1 MGLNLNAILYLTSI
15 PLFVGGLIILI
26 IQAIRKKKK
35 KIPILIIVVS
45 ILMCAGGICL
55 PDAEDIA
62 EISSHVS
69 SSNISGE
76 KISRET
82 AENIAKQEIVN
93 LCCDNSGVSAV
104 NITYGTFNVSEYYRG
119 GYQFEA
125 QGTYLPRDD
134 YGMYGDR
141 KKFNI
146 RLVVEDD
153 KKITVLVES
162 YSSAY

>member
-1 MGLNLNAILYLTSI
+1 MGLSLNAILYLTSI
-15 PLFVGGLIILI
+15 PLFVIGLIILI

-62 EISSHVS
+62 ENSSHVL

-93 LCCDNSGVSAV
+93 LCCDN
-104 NITYGTFNVSEYYRG
+104 
-119 GYQFEA
+119 
-125 QGTYLPRDD
+125 
-134 YGMYGDR
+134 
-141 KKFNI
+141 
-146 RLVVEDD
+146 
-153 KKITVLVES
+153 
-162 YSSAY
+162 

>member
-1 MGLNLNAILYLTSI
+1 MGLDLNAILYLVSI
-15 PLFVGGLIILI
+15 PLFAIGLIVLI
-26 IQAIRKKKK
+26 IQIIRKKKK
-35 KIPILIIVVS
+35 KIPLIIIVVS
-45 ILMCAGGICL
+45 VLMCAGGICL
-55 PDAEDIA
+55 PDAEDMDA
-62 EISSHVS
+62 LSSHIS
-69 SSNISGE
+69 SSNVSGE

-93 LCCDNSGVSAV
+93 LCCDNSGVSSV
-104 NITYGTFNVSEYYRG
+104 IISYGTFNVSEYYRG

-125 QGTYLPRDD
+125 QGTYLPKDS

-146 RLVVEDD
+146 RLTVEDN
-153 KKITVLVES
+153 KKITVLVEN

>member
-1 MGLNLNAILYLTSI
+1 MGLDFNAILYLISF
-15 PLFVGGLIILI
+15 PLFAIGLITLI

-35 KIPILIIVVS
+35 KIPIIIIVVS
-45 ILMCAGGICL
+45 VLMCAGGIFL
-55 PDAEDIA
+55 PDAEDMSKL
-62 EISSHVS
+62 SSYVS
-69 SSNISGE
+69 SSNVSGE

-93 LCCDNSGVSAV
+93 LCCDNSGVSSV
-104 NITYGTFNVSEYYRG
+104 NISYGTFKVSEYYRG

-146 RLVVEDD
+146 RLTVEDD